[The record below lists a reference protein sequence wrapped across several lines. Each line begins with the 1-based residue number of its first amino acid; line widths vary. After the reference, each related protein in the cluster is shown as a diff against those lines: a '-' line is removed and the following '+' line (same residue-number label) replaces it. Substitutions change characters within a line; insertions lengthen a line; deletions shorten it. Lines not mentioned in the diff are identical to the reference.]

1 MQKERMKKKKNEGHE
16 RENGERKT
24 NKQINKII
32 KWTDKKF
39 AL

>member
-1 MQKERMKKKKNEGHE
+1 MRDKVHAEREKKNEGYE

-32 KWTDKKF
+32 K
-39 AL
+39 